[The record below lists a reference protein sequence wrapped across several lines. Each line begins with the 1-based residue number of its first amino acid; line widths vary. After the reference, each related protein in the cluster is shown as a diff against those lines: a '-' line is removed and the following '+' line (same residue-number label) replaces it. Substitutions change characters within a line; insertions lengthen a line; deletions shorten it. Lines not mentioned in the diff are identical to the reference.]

1 MSNAEIIA
9 KLEVIEKRATAAAL
23 STKETLTFEEAAI
36 YSGLS
41 RQYLYKLT
49 STKQIPFY
57 KPSGKMIYFDRPELD
72 GWLKRNRVSTAEE
85 ADTAAAAYVARNP
98 KGNQGSRGGARI

>member
-9 KLEVIEKRATAAAL
+9 KLEAIERRAHAAAL
-23 STKETLTFEEAAI
+23 SGKQTLTFEEAVI
-36 YSGLS
+36 YSGFS

-49 STKQIPFY
+49 STRQIPFY

-72 GWLKRNRVSTAEE
+72 GWLKRNRISTAEE
-85 ADTAAAAYVARNP
+85 ADTTAAKYVAENP
-98 KGNQGSRGGARI
+98 KGSRGGARI